1 MSSDG
6 EHTRIKDIKIKVHN
20 EASSTFC
27 LAKWHHVTMYLQSGE
42 THSCYH
48 PRPHVIPLEELKDNP
63 SALHNTNFKKEE
75 RKMMLEGNKP
85 VGCQYCWNIEA
96 MGDEYISDRHIRN
109 ASIFTPERYE
119 ESLKG
124 PWDQN
129 INPQYVEI
137 NFGNECNFKCGYCHP
152 KFSTRFYNEIK
163 EFGPVTTVNNHRCD
177 IDWMKL
183 YQREDE
189 NPYVDAFWK
198 WWPELRKTLTIMR
211 ITGGEPLMH
220 KSTWQLLDK
229 LDAEPM
235 PWLELNINSNLGGKL
250 SLVEKLTEKTSK
262 LLQENKIKSFKIF
275 TSMDTWGERAEYIR
289 TGLDLEIWQQN
300 FHTYL
305 TKTES
310 PITFMVTFN
319 VLSVTSFQM
328 LLEKIL
334 EWRKQYNWTKETEH
348 HRIRFDTPYLRE
360 PLQYDM
366 NILPKAEFMP
376 FMHRTLEFMLHN
388 VDNNSVEKF
397 SSVEYEK
404 FKRVVDYME
413 TTIYSDEKLIEGR
426 RDFFNWFN
434 ALDTRRETDILSRFP
449 EMTNFYNLCEDTNK
463 LYPKV

>member
-1 MSSDG
+1 MSAEG
-6 EHTRIKDIKIKVHN
+6 EHKRIRDIKIKVHN
-20 EASSTFC
+20 EAGPSFC
-27 LAKWHHVTMYLQSGE
+27 LAKFHHVTMYLQTGE

-48 PRPHVIPLEELKDNP
+48 PAPHLVPLDELATNP
-63 SALHNTNFKKEE
+63 SALHNTKFKKEE
-75 RKMMLEGNKP
+75 RLMMLKGDKP
-85 VGCQYCWNIEA
+85 EGCQYCWNIEA
-96 MGDEYISDRHIRN
+96 MGDDYISDRHIRN

-119 ESLKG
+119 ECLNG

-129 INPQYVEI
+129 INPQYIEI

-152 KFSTRFYNEIK
+152 KFSTRYYNEIK
-163 EFGPVTTVNNHRCD
+163 EFGPVTTVKNHRCD

-229 LDAEPM
+229 LDEEPM
-235 PWLELNINSNLGGKL
+235 PWLELNINSNLGVKPA
-250 SLVEKLTEKTSK
+250 LVEKLTEKISK
-262 LLQENKIKSFKIF
+262 LLAENKIKSFKVF

-289 TGLDLEIWQQN
+289 TGLDLDIWQQN

-305 TKTES
+305 KNTTS

-319 VLSVTSFQM
+319 VLSVTSFQQF
-328 LLEKIL
+328 LEKIL
-334 EWRKQYNWTKETEH
+334 EWRKQYNWTDGVEQ
-348 HRIRFDTPYLRE
+348 HRIRFDTPYLRD

-366 NILPKAEFMP
+366 NILPKDEFMP
-376 FMHRTLEFMLHN
+376 YMHSTLKYMEDH
-388 VDNNSVEKF
+388 VDNNSLEKF
-397 SSVEYEK
+397 STVEYEK

-413 TTIYSDEKLIEGR
+413 SSIYPLEKLREGR
-426 RDFFNWFN
+426 RDFYNWFN
-434 ALDTRRETDILSRFP
+434 TLDTRRETDLLSWFP
-449 EMTNFYNLCEDTNK
+449 EMENFYKLCEEENETRLK
-463 LYPKV
+463 